1 MMQGKAENSMSRHD
15 GIIVKNIINQSE
27 SDLFF
32 AKRCKKYYT
41 GMMMAIY
48 YVVLCFIGFLG
59 YWKLLARRFISL
71 FQYLIFIRYISVFL
85 CSFGISDQARQLSAN
100 SLSNLHIFC
109 GNIRQER

>member
-48 YVVLCFIGFLG
+48 YVVLCFIGFSYCIITG
-59 YWKLLARRFISL
+59 FISEGFMIIIMIL
-71 FQYLIFIRYISVFL
+71 A
-85 CSFGISDQARQLSAN
+85 CQA
-100 SLSNLHIFC
+100 I
-109 GNIRQER
+109 G